1 MLLTIST
8 THRPATDLG
17 YLLHKNP
24 ARAQTFEL
32 AFGSAHVFYPEATP
46 ERCTAALLLDIDPLK
61 LVRGPG
67 AVLTDYVNDRPYVS
81 SSFLSVAIARVF
93 GTAMSGRC
101 NERPELVTT
110 AIPLETTLAA
120 VPCRGAETL
129 AEDLFAPLGYEVET
143 ATERDGERPRYR
155 NVRLRATK
163 TLAELLNH
171 VYVLLPIADNRKH
184 YWIGEAEVDKLLARG
199 AGWLDEHPHRD
210 FIIRRYLGHR
220 RTLTADATARLRVER
235 DTADDEADAAETP
248 PAERASLHQARLDWA
263 VDTFRAA
270 GATRIVDVGCGEG
283 RLLRLLADAPEFTA
297 ITGADASVRALEIAD
312 RRLKLKRRRRSA
324 DGTHPADPVRAH
336 LPRPAPG
343 RPRRR
348 RRGRGHRAHRRRT
361 PRRVRAGSVPPRQT
375 APGGADDSQP
385 GVQRAVRRTRA
396 GQAAPPRPP
405 LRVDT
410 GRVRELGPPR
420 RRAPRVQRRHQRNR
434 SRRPRSGRTHPRGG
448 VPPRRLNARH
458 DSEPNDTGRNTG
470 AAPTPHPAGH
480 RRQDVN
486 PTEDSDDK

>member
-1 MLLTIST
+1 MLLTITT

-24 ARAQTFEL
+24 ARPQTFEL
-32 AFGSAHVFYPEATP
+32 AFGSAHVFYPEATA

-93 GTAMSGRC
+93 GTAMSGRA

-110 AIPLETTLAA
+110 PIPLEATLAA

-143 ATERDGERPRYR
+143 ATEPDGERARYR

-171 VYVLLPIADNRKH
+171 VYVLLPVADNRKH

-199 AGWLDEHPHRD
+199 AGWLDEHPRKD

-235 DTADDEADAAETP
+235 DTAADDADAAETP
-248 PAERASLHQARLDWA
+248 PAERASLHQARLDWV

-283 RLLRLLADAPEFTA
+283 RLLRLLADTPEFTA

-312 RRLKLKRRRRSA
+312 RRLKLKRRRSSA
-324 DGTHPADPVRAH
+324 DGRIQLIQSGLTYRDPRLAGHDAAAVVEVIEHIDAERLGAFEQALFH
-336 LPRPAPG
+336 HA
-343 RPRRR
+343 RPRLVALTTPNREYNVR
-348 RRGRGHRAHRRRT
+348 FDGLEPGQLRHRDHRFEWTRAEFESWALSAAERHGYSVDTSGIGPEDPEVGAPTQGAVFRRG
-361 PRRVRAGSVPPRQT
+361 
-375 APGGADDSQP
+375 D
-385 GVQRAVRRTRA
+385 
-396 GQAAPPRPP
+396 
-405 LRVDT
+405 
-410 GRVRELGPPR
+410 
-420 RRAPRVQRRHQRNR
+420 
-434 SRRPRSGRTHPRGG
+434 
-448 VPPRRLNARH
+448 
-458 DSEPNDTGRNTG
+458 
-470 AAPTPHPAGH
+470 
-480 RRQDVN
+480 
-486 PTEDSDDK
+486 